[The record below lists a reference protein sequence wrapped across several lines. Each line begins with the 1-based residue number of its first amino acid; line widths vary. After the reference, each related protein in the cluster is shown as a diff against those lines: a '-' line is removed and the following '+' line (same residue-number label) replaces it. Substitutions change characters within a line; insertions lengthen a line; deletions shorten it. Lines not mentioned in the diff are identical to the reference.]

1 MRKLIRFSM
10 MIALSIPFF
19 AFGFNEGSGML
30 DRLGATGA
38 IATSS
43 PDLAVQQT
51 VTGKV
56 TGADGVP
63 LPGVSVSVVGTPA
76 ATSTNE
82 DGNYSIPAQ
91 MGATLRFTMIGYT
104 SKDVEVS
111 ATTLNVTLEPGDRS
125 LDEVV
130 VVGYGTQRRGN
141 LTGAVSTIS
150 VKENLEAR
158 PIADVGRAI
167 QGAAA
172 GLSVVIPSGEVGSDP
187 VIKIR
192 GQFASFEGG
201 TAPLILLDNVEI
213 PSIQLVNPNDIE
225 SITVLKDAAASS
237 IYGSKA
243 AFGVVLI
250 TTKTGSGKERVDVS
264 YTNNIAFQNPW
275 KRFEM
280 ADVNSL
286 KYTVDAFERVG
297 GNPFAGAFYRVA
309 RENYERAVEW
319 KETYGGTIG
328 PDDPTVYGR
337 DWYVDPALAGVK
349 YGVRTY
355 DPYDYMIREWAP
367 TQQHNL
373 SVGGTTGKTSFN
385 VGLAALEQSGMM
397 KPAKEDRFTRY
408 NASLRVTNEINKYVT
423 ARAGAIYSRRNKEY
437 PYITNSTTA
446 DPWLY
451 LYRWSPLYP
460 LGDDENGNPIRSP
473 ESEARAANTANLLR
487 NYLNLNLGTTVNIM
501 DNWKVDVD
509 YSFSN
514 EEFIWNRPGTK
525 YTAGDSW
532 SAGTP
537 RLDAAGNPV
546 YVDKTG
552 NVVPNSAPD
561 AMLAYDLNYRQ
572 YTADGSNP
580 DHIYRAAA
588 NQYKHTI
595 NAFTTYNLNL
605 EGGHDFQFLLGL
617 NRVTDDLAEQW
628 SQRNN
633 LTNILNPQFNYAIGT
648 QTSGGDAAWEAQL
661 GYFGRVNYAYQNK
674 YLFEGNLRYDGSSK
688 FPTDLKWRW
697 FPSFSAGWVLSE
709 EAFMESAR
717 SWLDLAKFR
726 GSWGTIGDQTVRN
739 NLYVPAMGTGQTMWI
754 DGTGQRTYYV
764 GTPNAV
770 FSAITWQDIT
780 TLNLGLDTRFFS
792 NKLGITF
799 EWYQRDTENMIV
811 PGAGIP
817 ATFGT
822 GAPKGNFG
830 SLRTQGWEVAVDFN
844 HRFENGLGLN
854 LRGNIS
860 DAKSTIMKY
869 GVTESVND
877 WYVGRTYGEIWGYR
891 TDRLYQ
897 KDDFELG
904 DDGKPQLITLTE
916 AESAKYAGRQA
927 YKLKAGPNGEKPVYQ
942 AYLQNSANFFYGPGD
957 VKFVDLNGDG
967 ELDAGNNLLDDHGD
981 REIIGNFTPRYEYGL
996 RLGADFKGFDLS
1008 VFFQGVGSRQVWGEG
1023 FLAIPGFNSSDGA
1036 MPAAIADNYWREDH
1050 TDAFYP
1056 AAYNN
1061 LGSSTANNM
1070 QQQSRYLLDMSY
1082 LRLKNLTFGYSLP
1095 SSLLGRVG
1103 ISSFRIYTSLENILT
1118 FDNLR
1123 GLPVDPEEVAGFSM
1137 WNDENYNSSRTGVGA
1152 PTFKS
1157 VSFGVQ
1163 LNF

>member
-1 MRKLIRFSM
+1 M
-10 MIALSIPFF
+10 MIALSMILLVL
-19 AFGFNEGSGML
+19 GSAGAKAML
-30 DRLGATGA
+30 DRSEATDA
-38 IATSS
+38 MLVSQ
-43 PDLAVQQT
+43 PDAMQQT
-51 VTGKV
+51 VRGTV
-56 TGADGVP
+56 TGPEGP
-63 LPGVSVSVVGTPA
+63 LPGVSVVVVGAEA
-76 ATSTNE
+76 ATSTDEN
-82 DGNYSIPAQ
+82 GAFSISAT
-91 MGATLRFTMIGYT
+91 MGSTLRFTMIGFA
-104 SKDVEVS
+104 SKDVEVTS
-111 ATTLNVTLEPGDRS
+111 SRLTVTLERGDRS

-150 VKENLEAR
+150 VKDNLEAR
-158 PIADVGRAI
+158 PVADVGRAI
-167 QGAAA
+167 QGAAP

-201 TAPLILLDNVEI
+201 TAPLVLLDNVEI

-225 SITVLKDAAASS
+225 SITVLKDAAAAS

-250 TTKTGSGKERVDVS
+250 TTKTGAGADRVNVS

-280 ADVNSL
+280 AGVNSL
-286 KYTVDAFERVG
+286 KYTVDAFERAG
-297 GNPFAGAFYRVA
+297 GIPYAGAFYRVA
-309 RENYERAVEW
+309 KENYDRAVEW
-319 KETYGGTIG
+319 EQTYGGTIG
-328 PDDPTVYGR
+328 PNDPTVYGR

-349 YGVRTY
+349 FGVRTY

-460 LGDDENGNPIRSP
+460 LGDDEHGNPIRSP

-487 NYLNLNLGTTVNIM
+487 NYLNLNLGSTVNIT
-501 DNWKVDVD
+501 DNWKVDFD

-532 SAGTP
+532 VAGVP
-537 RLDAAGNPV
+537 RMDADGNPV
-546 YVDKTG
+546 YVDRAG
-552 NVVPNSAPD
+552 NVVSSTAPG
-561 AMLAYDLNYRQ
+561 AMPAHDLNYRQ

-580 DHIYRAAA
+580 DHIYRATA

-595 NAFTTYNLNL
+595 NAFTTYKRSLD
-605 EGGHDFQFLLGL
+605 GGHDFQFLLGL

-628 SQRNN
+628 SQRTN

-661 GYFGRVNYAYQNK
+661 GYFGRVNYAYRNR

-688 FPTDLKWRW
+688 FPADLKWRW

-739 NLYVPAMGTGQTMWI
+739 NLYVPAMATGQTAWI
-754 DGTGQRTYYV
+754 DGTGQRAYYV

-770 FSAITWQDIT
+770 YSAITWQDIT
-780 TLNLGLDTRFFS
+780 TLNLGVDTRFFG

-830 SLRTQGWEVAVDFN
+830 SLRTKGWEIAVDFN

-854 LRGNIS
+854 FRGNIS
-860 DAKSTIMKY
+860 DAKSTITKY

-897 KDDFELG
+897 EDDFELG
-904 DDGKPQLITLTE
+904 ADGKPQLITLTG

-927 YKLKAGPNGEKPVYQ
+927 YKLKPGPNGEKPVYQ
-942 AYLQNSANFFYGPGD
+942 AYLQNSANFFFGPGD
-957 VKFVDLNGDG
+957 VKFVDLSGDG

-981 REIIGNFTPRYEYGL
+981 REIIGNFTPRYEYGF

-1008 VFFQGVGSRQVWGEG
+1008 VFFQGVGSREVWGEG
-1023 FLAIPGFNSSDGA
+1023 FLVIPGFNSSDGA

-1082 LRLKNLTFGYSLP
+1082 LRLKNLTVGYSLP
-1095 SSLLGRVG
+1095 SSLLGKVG
-1103 ISSFRIYTSLENILT
+1103 ISSFRIYTALENILT
-1118 FDNLR
+1118 FDNLK
-1123 GLPVDPEEVAGFSM
+1123 GLPVDPEEVAGFSI
-1137 WNDENYNSSRTGVGA
+1137 WNTENYNSSRTGVGA